1 MKAEYLFP
9 YFGFHG
15 PVSET
20 IQSQMIWDQSIQ
32 IAIQDKDKDL
42 ISVQQISSNIQKK
55 TSIELDDTGEMMH
68 KICPC
73 TNRKTGVRHSLV
85 SGLFG
90 ENIVILADLIEE
102 YLRIDITLCNL
113 YHQPTMCFDWFRH
126 IAR

>member
-1 MKAEYLFP
+1 
-9 YFGFHG
+9 
-15 PVSET
+15 
-20 IQSQMIWDQSIQ
+20 MIRDQSIR
-32 IAIQDKDKDL
+32 IPIQAKNRDL
-42 ISVQQISSNIQKK
+42 TSVYSEFPPIFKN
-55 TSIELDDTGEMMH
+55 TLIELDDTGEMMH

-113 YHQPTMCFDWFRH
+113 YHQPTMCFDWFRD